1 MSTDGAHYLD
11 LPGRRR
17 LAWTR
22 YGDPSLRNP
31 LLYLHGFPGSRL
43 EPAFAHDLARTKGL
57 TIIAP
62 DRPGFGLSDD
72 AADRTIGSWAGDAR
86 ALLDA
91 LQIERCA
98 VLAISGGAPYGI
110 ATALGLPDRITR
122 LLLVSGVAP
131 QRPGNLTGMTMLN
144 QALFTLGASLPAA
157 ARLLVGLVGLSW
169 RVAPT
174 FGVAWLKLLNCA
186 ADRAILDRGAIT
198 AALTANFAAS
208 LARSVT
214 PAARDFTLIAGD
226 WQLPLHQLTVP
237 THIRHGT
244 ADTYVPPAMGHT
256 LAELLPGSRLTLVP
270 EGGHF
275 MAVDLME
282 ELLTEAVESLGGGTL
297 SSSTHPVRS
306 GVSSPPADL

>member
-1 MSTDGAHYLD
+1 MLTDGVHFLER
-11 LPGRRR
+11 PRGRR
-17 LAWTR
+17 LAWAM
-22 YGDPSLRNP
+22 YGEPGLRLP

-43 EPAFAHDLARTKGL
+43 EPAFADALARTMGL

-72 AADRTIGSWAGDAR
+72 AEDRTIRSWGEDAR
-86 ALLDA
+86 IVLDT
-91 LQIERCA
+91 LEVERCA

-110 ATALGLPDRITR
+110 ATALGAPDRVAR

-131 QRPGNLTGMTMLN
+131 QRPGNLAGMTILN
-144 QALFTLGASLPAA
+144 QTLFTLGASLPAA

-169 RVAPT
+169 RVAPA

-186 ADRAILDRGAIT
+186 ADRAIVDRATIT
-198 AALTANFAAS
+198 AALKKNFAAS
-208 LARSVT
+208 LARSVA
-214 PAARDFTLIAGD
+214 PAARDFTLMAGD
-226 WQLPLHQLTVP
+226 WQLPLHELTVP

-275 MAVDLME
+275 MAVDLIE
-282 ELLTEAVESLGGGTL
+282 ELLAEAVESLGG
-297 SSSTHPVRS
+297 PR
-306 GVSSPPADL
+306 